1 MHTKKKNEHPL
12 LTDAQSRARNGFN
25 KKDYFDPLNGIY
37 NFLDVLSENL
47 PTKRVKVWTNYG
59 SICTLGT
66 LIQKNLW
73 VKSVMTP
80 IILEKIES
88 TRI

>member
-1 MHTKKKNEHPL
+1 MPNQVIEMNLTERIILTL
-12 LTDAQSRARNGFN
+12 LMVFIIQS
-25 KKDYFDPLNGIY
+25 I
-37 NFLDVLSENL
+37 LSENL
-47 PTKRVKVWTNYG
+47 PTKRVKVWTNCG
-59 SICTLGT
+59 VICTIGT

-88 TRI
+88 TII